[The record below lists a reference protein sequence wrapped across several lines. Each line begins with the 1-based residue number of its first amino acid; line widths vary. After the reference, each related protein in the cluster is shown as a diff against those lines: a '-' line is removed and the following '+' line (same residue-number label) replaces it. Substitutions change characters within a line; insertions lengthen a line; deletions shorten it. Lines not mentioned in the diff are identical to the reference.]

1 LDGGIGAP
9 VYERASWLETRH
21 IFAGSE
27 SPRLNGLKKAMPRA
41 EGREMMS
48 WCARTPD
55 STGKCLIQ
63 NGQIFEIFIRQI
75 LAQVAKIYPA
85 FA

>member
-1 LDGGIGAP
+1 LDGGSGAAID
-9 VYERASWLETRH
+9 ERASWLETRH

-48 WCARTPD
+48 WGAWIRNGERSSAVAG
-55 STGKCLIQ
+55 STICLLRLTV
-63 NGQIFEIFIRQI
+63 ER
-75 LAQVAKIYPA
+75 
-85 FA
+85 